1 MAQKKT
7 AAQLDGEIAE
17 ALARRKSPLR
27 VVCRTL
33 AFGIRSCDWKVV
45 GAFRGAEFVSRTQTP
60 ESAIVHPSTKQTG
73 KWQVSFFDELGPV
86 RDSQH
91 SAVEDALKQV
101 APKRWKL
108 KALP

>member
-1 MAQKKT
+1 MSQNKT
-7 AAQLDGEIAE
+7 AAQLDADIAE

-33 AFGIRSCDWKVV
+33 AFGMKRCDWTVV
-45 GAFRGAEFVSRTQTP
+45 GAFRGAEFVSRKHHET
-60 ESAIVHPSTKQTG
+60 AIVHPSTKQPG
-73 KWQVSFFDELGPV
+73 KWQVSFFDDMGPV

-101 APKRWKL
+101 SPKSWKL